1 MIGNREEVLRQQP
14 DGSFDGG
21 LGGMGHSLEV
31 LFTFASLQSNLINW
45 ILQATQQEGYLRG

>member
-1 MIGNREEVLRQQP
+1 MIGNREEALRQQP
-14 DGSFDGG
+14 DESFDGG

-45 ILQATQQEGYLRG
+45 ILKATLQKGYLRG